1 MRLDGKINSK
11 AGVSLITVL
20 LFMLVATIAAT
31 ATYKWITSAS
41 RSSSSQMLEKEAYQ
55 SSVAGIESARSW
67 MTYHANDVGA
77 LIRQYKQNGNV
88 AISLDNQLTELV
100 RPGQDFHVWLTG
112 VNTENTTYKLKIV
125 SEGVSRNGQAR
136 HSEAAILNVSGLY
149 TVRLPGANAGLDFDK
164 AFQGKLSKLV
174 NSPIIESAIVNGNY
188 EGNQPSVTRH
198 LIVTGNVKLE
208 GPKQSTDAGLAGAD
222 VYIGG
227 TLEFNGDNKM
237 GTAGNVVYVG
247 KDLNCN
253 GGEGSIYIGGDVYV
267 GKNVLSNCGLY
278 VAGNMTVNGHLERN
292 GNKVAKDNSNNDCH
306 VNGAT
311 STTSTL
317 CVDQNLVF
325 TKNGEFHINKNAD
338 KGGIFRVAGSW
349 YAPSKIEAH
358 CETYTCGDN
367 NGNRKSYVGGNMYR
381 YSSPNYSVLKQRY
394 RTWGHHGWSDWQ
406 SYSPNYGIYKQG
418 VTQDEIQAYYYNTEF
433 SKGGRILSFYAEDD
447 GSIKLTPPIGDWKSS
462 DGVLGAIGGNYW
474 SNIDKMNSLGNLIVE
489 TGSGPTAEKK
499 VPQAINV
506 KNMVNEEDVWLA
518 NKSNQRCYQDDLTD
532 YKASVRTSDYYIDG
546 HSKLEQSFW
555 EDVQTCY
562 ERLQAAGTL
571 YNGYLVLVFLV
582 LLGDL
587 VLLPLVNRFGLV

>member
-1 MRLDGKINSK
+1 
-11 AGVSLITVL
+11 
-20 LFMLVATIAAT
+20 MLVATIAAT

-292 GNKVAKDNSNNDCH
+292 GNKVAKDNSNND
-306 VNGAT
+306 
-311 STTSTL
+311 
-317 CVDQNLVF
+317 
-325 TKNGEFHINKNAD
+325 
-338 KGGIFRVAGSW
+338 
-349 YAPSKIEAH
+349 
-358 CETYTCGDN
+358 
-367 NGNRKSYVGGNMYR
+367 
-381 YSSPNYSVLKQRY
+381 
-394 RTWGHHGWSDWQ
+394 
-406 SYSPNYGIYKQG
+406 
-418 VTQDEIQAYYYNTEF
+418 
-433 SKGGRILSFYAEDD
+433 
-447 GSIKLTPPIGDWKSS
+447 
-462 DGVLGAIGGNYW
+462 
-474 SNIDKMNSLGNLIVE
+474 
-489 TGSGPTAEKK
+489 
-499 VPQAINV
+499 
-506 KNMVNEEDVWLA
+506 
-518 NKSNQRCYQDDLTD
+518 
-532 YKASVRTSDYYIDG
+532 
-546 HSKLEQSFW
+546 
-555 EDVQTCY
+555 
-562 ERLQAAGTL
+562 
-571 YNGYLVLVFLV
+571 
-582 LLGDL
+582 
-587 VLLPLVNRFGLV
+587 